1 MKSIGKLLL
10 TTIVI
15 MLCSCQQP
23 DTSIAK
29 PIDSD
34 TAPIAHRFTFEGH
47 SYIGFKYVKVYGVTI
62 IHDPDCECNK
72 KQENE

>member
-10 TTIVI
+10 TTIAI

-23 DTSIAK
+23 DSSTAKSIESK
-29 PIDSD
+29 
-34 TAPIAHRFTFEGH
+34 TTPIAHRFTFEGH
-47 SYIGFKYVKVYGVTI
+47 SYIGFKYTKVYGVTI
-62 IHDPDCECNK
+62 IHDPDCKCNK

>member
-1 MKSIGKLLL
+1 MKSIAKILL

-23 DTSIAK
+23 DTSTAR
-29 PIDSD
+29 PIDSNVP
-34 TAPIAHRFTFEGH
+34 PIAHRFTFEGH
-47 SYIGFKYVKVYGVTI
+47 SYIGFKYERTYSITI

-72 KQENE
+72 KQENH

>member
-1 MKSIGKLLL
+1 MKAKVLL
-10 TTIVI
+10 TII
-15 MLCSCQQP
+15 AAMLCSCQQR
-23 DTSIAK
+23 DTSTAK
-29 PIDSD
+29 PVESKSKL
-34 TAPIAHRFTFEGH
+34 IAHRFTFEGH

>member
-29 PIDSD
+29 PIASNVP
-34 TAPIAHRFTFEGH
+34 PIAHRFTFDEH
-47 SYIGFKYVKVYGVTI
+47 SYIGFKYVKTYSITI

-72 KQENE
+72 KN

>member
-1 MKSIGKLLL
+1 MRN
-10 TTIVI
+10 IVKI
-15 MLCSCQQP
+15 FFIPIAAMLCSCQHP

-47 SYIGFKYVKVYGVTI
+47 SYIGFKYVNVYGVTV
-62 IHDPDCECNK
+62 IHDPDCECK
-72 KQENE
+72 LK

>member
-1 MKSIGKLLL
+1 MKKILLFA
-10 TTIVI
+10 IAV
-15 MLCSCQQP
+15 MLCSCQHP

-29 PIDSD
+29 PIDSG

-47 SYIGFKYVKVYGVTI
+47 SYIGFKYVKVYGATI

-72 KQENE
+72 KQENG